1 MQRCVRATL
10 VFAAFLILLPVSVL
24 AQQGQI
30 AGTVRDAQGALMPGV
45 LVEVTSPALIEK
57 IRSATTD
64 ETGRYQI
71 TNLPVGTY
79 AVSFTLEGFTKQQR
93 DNVVLTTGFTAPI
106 NAVMA
111 VGQRTETVTV
121 TAETPTIDVQNARQV
136 ATLAGEDIR
145 DLPTTR
151 NIRSILTL
159 TPGLTP
165 SGLGSDCVGGI
176 GVWCNNNIYNL
187 GARADTQPT
196 ALFAVDALAD
206 DTLNQGRVMV
216 DGTIINTGGGA
227 GIMGMTGGYVAD
239 VANAQEVSVQISGAL
254 GESETGGAAIN
265 IVPRTGGNR
274 YTGNYFMTYTQGAF
288 GTDGN
293 LRGGNFF
300 TGSWF
305 SKNNG
310 SHPEINSG
318 YPLIRDYDTSGAF
331 GGPIKRDRLWF
342 FSVARAWQKDSWS
355 RDTDRIWDNKNAGIW
370 GQNYQADRSTGPLTL
385 MNMTRNANA
394 RITFQATQKD
404 KINFFWD
411 EGLTCQD
418 PCDGSVA
425 PWTSRD
431 GWWTG
436 QVHPA
441 RLLQMGW
448 TNPLTNVILLEAGLS
463 VNRQLYDFSHHRY
476 YKSNQDIPWVN
487 ECGST
492 TGIDSTGPLNS
503 TNFAIFCIPS
513 GPISDGIGGLAES
526 RNLNDLRPRASFSY
540 VTGSHSAKFGYD
552 GGYFAQ
558 TRRNGTG
565 NTRLEYRYDTP
576 LATCLT
582 TPATPANPY
591 PCGNTSLYSPT
602 DPFNTALRPVP
613 SRVNINTGKSS
624 IENRVGYSGF
634 FVQDQWTLKRLT
646 LSGAIRYDHASS
658 HYPGTCVGA
667 GTNEPYVPVQVG
679 GSSAGQKS
687 YCTPD
692 TDGVSYN
699 DVTPR
704 WGLAWD
710 IFGNGKTSV
719 KWNMGKYLS
728 GAAINGIYADANPAQ
743 RTVNE
748 YVRTWIDQDGDRR
761 VDCDLLNFAAQD
773 LTLSGGDICG
783 GPGSVFTFPVP
794 QDSVRYGRDPLSLD
808 SGGTPI
814 GLQTT
819 QCGRNE
825 QGIPAPVQAYC
836 AVYGDSLLDGMGKRR
851 SEWQFGL
858 GIQHELLPRFSAEV
872 TYTRR
877 SFSNL
882 TVTDQL
888 SVGCDRF
895 NGAQE
900 TQACQD
906 GFLNFT
912 NPNYGFFSA
921 VAPSHPGLPGGGGYV
936 LRGLANPNGVF
947 LSPGSAVTIMDELKY
962 SSHGVDTN
970 FVWRGTDKWGLRGL
984 RANGGTSTG
993 RSVRDLC
1000 HASLD
1005 GPDVKQHDGTTP
1017 SCNPFRRWETNVR
1030 GSASYTILPNK
1041 TWADVL
1047 VSTVFQWRPGVSR
1060 SANHTFTKDQVTWAP
1075 GSTARATAPCP
1086 AGPTAGQVGC
1096 FTPVGGTITATGYTV
1111 DMLNVGELY
1120 GEGYTEFDV
1129 KLAKNVRF
1137 ANKRLN
1143 IGVDIYNV
1151 FNNDSIRSY
1160 QDNFDT
1166 VDIPATPVIEQWGQA
1181 TTLLSPRF
1189 VRLSI
1194 QLDF

>member
-10 VFAAFLILLPVSVL
+10 VVAAFLILLPVSAL

-30 AGTVRDAQGALMPGV
+30 AGTVRDASGALMPGV

-57 IRSATTD
+57 VRSATTD

-79 AVSFTLEGFTKQQR
+79 SVSFTLEGFTKQQR
-93 DNVVLTTGFTAPI
+93 DNVVLTTGFTAPV

-121 TAETPTIDVQNARQV
+121 TAETPTVDVQNARQV

-165 SGLGSDCVGGI
+165 SGLGADCVGGI

-187 GARADTQPT
+187 GARGDTQPT
-196 ALFAVDALAD
+196 ALFAVDSLAD
-206 DTLNQGRVMV
+206 ESLNQGRVMV

-239 VANAQEVSVQISGAL
+239 VANAQEVNVQISGAL
-254 GESETGGAAIN
+254 GESETGGATIN

-274 YTGNYFMTYTQGAF
+274 FAGNYFMTYTQGPF
-288 GTDGN
+288 NTDGSV
-293 LRGGNFF
+293 RDGSFF
-300 TGSWF
+300 TGGWF
-305 SKNNG
+305 ATNNKNY
-310 SHPEINSG
+310 PDINSN

-342 FSVARAWQKDSWS
+342 FSVARAWQKDAWS
-355 RDTDRIWDNKNAGIW
+355 SANDRIWDNKNAGIW
-370 GQNYQADRSTGPLTL
+370 GQNYQPDRTTGPLTL
-385 MNMTRNANA
+385 MNMTRNVNA
-394 RITFQATQKD
+394 RITFQASQKN
-404 KINFFWD
+404 KFNFFWD

-441 RLLQMGW
+441 RLMQASW

-463 VNRQLYDFSHHRY
+463 ANRQLYDFSHHRY
-476 YKSNQDIPWVN
+476 WDANQDIPWVN
-487 ECGST
+487 ECGAT
-492 TGIDSTGPLNS
+492 TAIDSTGPMNS
-503 TNFAIFCIPS
+503 VNFAIFCIPS

-526 RNLNDLRPRASFSY
+526 RNLNDWRPRASISY
-540 VTGSHSAKFGYD
+540 VTGSHSAKFGFD

-576 LATCLT
+576 PVGCYNTT
-582 TPATPANPY
+582 TPSLST
-591 PCGNTSLYSPT
+591 CGNTSLYYPS
-602 DPFNTALRPVP
+602 DPFNQARRPVP
-613 SRVNINTGKSS
+613 TRVNINTGKSS
-624 IENRVGYSGF
+624 IENRVGYSGIY
-634 FVQDQWTLKRLT
+634 VQDQWTLKRLT
-646 LSGAIRYDHASS
+646 LSGALRYDHATSQ
-658 HYPGTCVGA
+658 YPGTCVGA
-667 GTNEPYVPVQVG
+667 GTSEPYVPVQVG
-679 GSSAGQKS
+679 GASAGQRG

-699 DVTPR
+699 DFTPR
-704 WGLAWD
+704 WGAAWD
-710 IFGNGKTSV
+710 IFGTGKTSV
-719 KWNMGKYLS
+719 KWSMGKYLS

-743 RTVNE
+743 RTLNE
-748 YVRTWIDQDGDRR
+748 YVRTWTDVDGDRI
-761 VDCDLLNFAAQD
+761 VDCDLLNFNAQS
-773 LTLSGGDICG
+773 TADICG
-783 GPGSVFTFPVP
+783 GPGSVFTFLP
-794 QDSVRYGRDPLSLD
+794 DSSSLVASTRFGRDPLSLD
-808 SGGTPI
+808 ASGAPI
-814 GLQTT
+814 GLATT
-819 QCGRNE
+819 QCGRRE
-825 QGIPAPVQAYC
+825 AGIPAAVQAYC
-836 AVYGDSLLDGMGKRR
+836 DVYGDSLLDGSGKRR
-851 SEWQFGL
+851 SEWQISL

-872 TYTRR
+872 TYNRR

-882 TVTDQL
+882 TVTDAL
-888 SVGCDRF
+888 GVGCDRF

-912 NPNYGFFSA
+912 STNYGFFSA
-921 VAPSHPGLPGGGGYV
+921 VAPSHPDLPGGGGYV
-936 LRGLANPNGVF
+936 IRGLANPNGVF
-947 LSPGSAVTIMDELKY
+947 VSPGSAVTIMDELKY
-962 SSHGVDTN
+962 QWNGVDTN
-970 FVWRGTDKWGLRGL
+970 FVWRGTDRWGLRGL
-984 RANGGTSTG
+984 RINGGTSTG

-1000 HASLD
+1000 HTSLD
-1005 GPDVKQHDGTTP
+1005 GPNVKQYAGVAP
-1017 SCNPFRRWETNVR
+1017 ECNPHRRWETNLR
-1030 GSASYTILPNK
+1030 GSAAYTILPNK
-1041 TWADVL
+1041 SWADVL
-1047 VSTVFQWRPGVSR
+1047 VSTVFQWKPGVAR
-1060 SANHTFTKDQVTWAP
+1060 AANHTFTKDQVTWET
-1075 GSTARATAPCP
+1075 GSTFRASQTCP

-1096 FTPVGGTITATGYTV
+1096 FTPTGATVTATTYTV
-1111 DMLNVGELY
+1111 DMLNTGELY
-1120 GEGYTEFDV
+1120 GEAYTEFDL
-1129 KLAKNVRF
+1129 KLSKNVRF
-1137 ANKRLN
+1137 AQKRLN
-1143 IGVDIYNV
+1143 VGVDIYNL
-1151 FNNDSIRSY
+1151 FNNDAVRVY
-1160 QDNFDT
+1160 NDNFDA
-1166 VDIPATPVIEQWGQA
+1166 VDIPTTPLIERWGPSG
-1181 TTLLSPRF
+1181 LLSPRF